1 MTSDSPPNVP
11 TTLARAARAR
21 IHDAERPGIERF
33 HTPEQLDDISRRIA
47 GLPAGPLRPLIVLV
61 DGEEDEPEL
70 MLAGLASGRPV
81 VPVSASLDPER
92 LLAAIEE
99 MSPAA
104 VISNRDRKIT
114 GVDALPGWELQGA
127 ETRPFDPEPSDPAIG
142 ALTSGTTGR
151 PRAHLRSQ
159 GGMVEQARL
168 RARIFDIGPTDRS
181 AIFSAPSFTGALNN
195 LVMSITNGYISFLG
209 LQRRLE
215 DERIRDV
222 LDDIAATYTSI
233 TPSFFRH
240 LSSERRQ
247 GEGFGTLRWIQLSGE
262 PIRPGDVA
270 IFNAINDGNTKLR
283 VSWGSTEAGT
293 LTTGELEATL
303 AERKGSLPVGR
314 TIPGVEAI
322 VVDDDNTPVPDGTS
336 GRILVRSGNLAVTT
350 ADDPI
355 RARRILLSDLSEP
368 ERPWLDTAD
377 AGWRE
382 ADGRLVVS
390 GRTDLDLKIKGVRVD
405 GADLERRI
413 ASLPGVRDVVVV
425 AVPLSSNQ
433 TTLGVAIEGTRDSIP
448 DVRAELDAGIAAER
462 HALLELIDP
471 LPRNTSSKIDRKA
484 VLESFV
490 ERMEKHFQTDESP
503 SGRVESLVADA
514 WQAALGIDRPG
525 RSTTLDELGID
536 SLGRLRILVT
546 LESQHALTIPPSDMA
561 RARTI
566 EAQARVVRPVEN
578 AGHEPVFTICEG
590 DGPIIAAC
598 PGIGGHA
605 WIFGPLFA
613 DLRLNPTGVGVDWA
627 ELETLDRLDELV
639 AEVSSI
645 AGERPVSW
653 IGYSAGAAVA
663 WTMALKMQATGN
675 PVSGVVLVDGDV
687 RQSWRARARNILRRL
702 RSANGPEEN
711 PDPVESRL
719 QRRSVQG
726 RRLLEGL
733 RPDRGDL
740 PTFLVETDAR
750 MPFSRRWRRLSPGC
764 ETRILEAPHLELLR
778 HPIDPVLVDMI
789 DETIENWTAPRSS
802 GDDRV
807 R

>member
-1 MTSDSPPNVP
+1 MTTNPEPEPPKS
-11 TTLARAARAR
+11 LARVARRR
-21 IHDAERPGIERF
+21 IHDAEQPGIERF
-33 HTPEQLDDISRRIA
+33 HTAEHLDEIARRIA
-47 GLPAGPLRPLIVLV
+47 GLPADPLQPVIVLV

-70 MLAGLASGRPV
+70 LLASIASGRPV

-168 RARIFDIGPTDRS
+168 RVRLFDIGPKDRV

-195 LVMSITNGYISFLG
+195 LVMAITNGFTSFLG

-240 LSSERRQ
+240 LSSERRH

-270 IFNAINDGNTKLR
+270 IFNAVNDGRTRLR

-303 AERKGSLPVGR
+303 AERKGPLPVGR
-314 TIPGVEAI
+314 TIPGVEAV

-355 RARRILLSDLSEP
+355 RARRILMADLPEP
-368 ERPWLDTAD
+368 DRPWLDTAD

-433 TTLGVAIEGTRDSIP
+433 TTLGVAIEGTKESIP
-448 DVRAELDAGIAAER
+448 NVRAELDAGIAAER

-490 ERMEKHFQTDESP
+490 ERIEKHIRTDESP

-546 LESQHALTIPPSDMA
+546 LESQHALTIPPSEMA
-561 RARTI
+561 NARTI
-566 EAQARVVRPVEN
+566 EAQARVVHPLEKG
-578 AGHEPVFTICEG
+578 GHEPVFSICEG

-605 WIFGPLFA
+605 WIMGPLFTA
-613 DLRLNPTGVGVDWA
+613 LRSNVTGIGVDWA
-627 ELETLDRLDELV
+627 HLETPDRLEELV
-639 AEVSSI
+639 AGVSSV
-645 AGERPVSW
+645 ADGRPVTW

-663 WTMALKMQATGN
+663 WRLALKMQAAGS
-675 PVSGVVLVDGDV
+675 PVSGVVLLDGDV
-687 RQSWRARARNILRRL
+687 RLSWQSRARHLVGRF
-702 RSANGPEEN
+702 RSQPNPEEKSGL
-711 PDPVESRL
+711 VEHRL
-719 QRRSVQG
+719 KKRVVQG
-726 RRLLEGL
+726 RRLLNKL
-733 RPDRGDL
+733 RPVRGDL
-740 PTFLVETDAR
+740 PVFLVETDPR
-750 MPFSRRWRRLSPGC
+750 MPFERRWRRLSPSC
-764 ETRILEAPHLELLR
+764 ETRLLEGPHLELLQP
-778 HPIDPVLVDMI
+778 PINQALVDMI
-789 DETIENWTAPRSS
+789 DETIANWTGPLSS
-802 GDDRV
+802 GDDQV